1 MSGES
6 GFPGI
11 DAKTTGR
18 TESMAVWLQNQAIL
32 LLFLGLLTFVLYVG
46 TLTFPFV
53 WDDNPQIVNNPIIR
67 TWSNV
72 PRAFGS
78 DLWYHTT
85 RQQVYYRPLFTSWS
99 TLNYSLFALDPWGWH
114 LGAVLAHILAVVAV
128 FFLARKMSLE
138 YWTAG
143 TAALLFALHPV
154 HIECVAWI
162 SAASDAMV
170 TIFFVLAF
178 LAFLNSRE
186 PEQKPWFGWRAASI
200 LLLLCALLTKEMA
213 LTFCVLVGFYAYL
226 YPPAEVNSKV
236 QALRQSL
243 FVALPYGA
251 VTVVYLLLRRFALH
265 HVTGSFDPRH
275 GFIDML
281 RTWPL
286 VLYKYLKILTLPV
299 GLTGL
304 YYDPYVRGFDVTRFL
319 LPLLLVAGV
328 AAGIWY
334 WSRRTGDRLVR
345 FAGLWMVVTL
355 LPALYLRNFGNGD
368 FVRDRYI
375 YLPSVGFVV
384 LLAKAIFLLP
394 DIKSF
399 RSLRLRAAAVG
410 ALALGYCVGTYAQEV
425 YWASELLIFSRGHS
439 LYPSSDYAA
448 LGLAKELSRRGGY
461 DRAIELIEGVIKNHP
476 DNDRA
481 YFSLAE
487 TYIRANRM
495 ELGREM
501 LDRAV
506 ALSHG
511 TLTSETSKIDLAGLY
526 SQLGDY
532 DRALALCSQV
542 LQQDPNL
549 YSALYDCGN
558 TNFLSRRY
566 ADAES
571 LLSRAVLA
579 APGQAG
585 PNYFLGRVY
594 FQTGRT
600 NEAEA
605 SFRKAV
611 ALDPGIYDYHY
622 WYGRAL
628 ALRGD
633 VQDARREFQAALA
646 VKSDGIEAKASLQAL
661 STAP

>member
-213 LTFCVLVGFYAYL
+213 LTFCVLVGFYA
-226 YPPAEVNSKV
+226 SC
-236 QALRQSL
+236 
-243 FVALPYGA
+243 
-251 VTVVYLLLRRFALH
+251 TRR
-265 HVTGSFDPRH
+265 PR
-275 GFIDML
+275 
-281 RTWPL
+281 
-286 VLYKYLKILTLPV
+286 
-299 GLTGL
+299 
-304 YYDPYVRGFDVTRFL
+304 
-319 LPLLLVAGV
+319 
-328 AAGIWY
+328 
-334 WSRRTGDRLVR
+334 
-345 FAGLWMVVTL
+345 
-355 LPALYLRNFGNGD
+355 
-368 FVRDRYI
+368 
-375 YLPSVGFVV
+375 
-384 LLAKAIFLLP
+384 
-394 DIKSF
+394 
-399 RSLRLRAAAVG
+399 
-410 ALALGYCVGTYAQEV
+410 
-425 YWASELLIFSRGHS
+425 
-439 LYPSSDYAA
+439 
-448 LGLAKELSRRGGY
+448 
-461 DRAIELIEGVIKNHP
+461 
-476 DNDRA
+476 
-481 YFSLAE
+481 
-487 TYIRANRM
+487 
-495 ELGREM
+495 
-501 LDRAV
+501 
-506 ALSHG
+506 
-511 TLTSETSKIDLAGLY
+511 
-526 SQLGDY
+526 
-532 DRALALCSQV
+532 
-542 LQQDPNL
+542 
-549 YSALYDCGN
+549 
-558 TNFLSRRY
+558 
-566 ADAES
+566 
-571 LLSRAVLA
+571 
-579 APGQAG
+579 
-585 PNYFLGRVY
+585 
-594 FQTGRT
+594 
-600 NEAEA
+600 
-605 SFRKAV
+605 
-611 ALDPGIYDYHY
+611 
-622 WYGRAL
+622 
-628 ALRGD
+628 
-633 VQDARREFQAALA
+633 
-646 VKSDGIEAKASLQAL
+646 
-661 STAP
+661 